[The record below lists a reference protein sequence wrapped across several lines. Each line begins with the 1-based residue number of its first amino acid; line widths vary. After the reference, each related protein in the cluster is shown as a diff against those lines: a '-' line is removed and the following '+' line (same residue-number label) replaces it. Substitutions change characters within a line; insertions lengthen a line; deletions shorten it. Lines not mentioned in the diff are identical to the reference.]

1 MFKKQNMRS
10 NNLKKIWSSGGTVFC
25 GWLHIPNTW
34 TAELMANAGWDSVT
48 VDMQHGL
55 HNMETAMQMMQAIST
70 TDAVPLA
77 RCNWNTPGEIM
88 RLLDMGAYGIICPM
102 VNSGEECEA
111 FVGACRY
118 EPLGYRSFGP
128 TRGRIYGGMDYG
140 DFANEEI
147 LAIAM
152 VETKEAVK
160 NIEEI
165 CSVKTLDGIFI
176 GSGDL
181 RLSLTGTNKKTDD
194 GGLFENAVDEILE
207 ACNRHGIIPG
217 VWVPNIEQAE
227 IMVKKGFRFI
237 ALQSDSMMLNAVAN
251 KLAQELKQVGTKNT

>member
-1 MFKKQNMRS
+1 MRK
-10 NNLKKIWSSGGTVFC
+10 NNLKEIWKNGGTVFC

-70 TDAVPLA
+70 TETVPLA
-77 RCNWNTPGEIM
+77 RANWNEPGDIM

-102 VNSGEECEA
+102 VNTKEECES

-118 EPLGYRSFGP
+118 PPLGYRSFGP
-128 TRGRIYGGMDYG
+128 TRQRIYAGADYG
-140 DFANEEI
+140 DFSNEET

-152 VETKEAVK
+152 VETKEAVD

-165 CSVKTLDGIFI
+165 CPVKT
-176 GSGDL
+176 
-181 RLSLTGTNKKTDD
+181 
-194 GGLFENAVDEILE
+194 
-207 ACNRHGIIPG
+207 
-217 VWVPNIEQAE
+217 
-227 IMVKKGFRFI
+227 
-237 ALQSDSMMLNAVAN
+237 
-251 KLAQELKQVGTKNT
+251 